1 MRNRLLMFIFF
12 AASLS
17 KAQVGSGTIVVLDF
31 SKDKLAIAAD
41 SRVTFDDRPPED
53 SFCKIEVFRHRIA
66 FTEMGAI
73 GFRRG
78 PSDPLPGWSNSALAR
93 RSVRAEAN
101 PNKDPD
107 AEIKDIASI
116 WANTLAT
123 YWRSAYQSDR
133 DAVDRVIAN
142 SHNGPITGA
151 VFAETRNGAIHWR
164 FVAVNFFP
172 EMNPPIQAIT
182 GEMHHCWP
190 CGQGE
195 KVCAMARPA
204 IPEEFCTQNTPRA
217 KDEAAHWTPSPESA
231 DKVDREALHAIRLV
245 DLTIAFDP
253 IKGLGG
259 PIDVLEL
266 HNDGAINWVT
276 RKQTCPDNED

>member
-1 MRNRLLMFIFF
+1 MRNLLLMFIVLVT
-12 AASLS
+12 SLS
-17 KAQVGSGTIVVLDF
+17 NAQVGSGTIVVLDF

-78 PSDPLPGWSNSALAR
+78 SSDPLLGWSNSALAH
-93 RSVRAEAN
+93 RSVLAEEN
-101 PNKDPD
+101 SSKDPD
-107 AEIKDIASI
+107 SEIKDIASV
-116 WANTLAT
+116 WANTLAS

-142 SHNGPITGA
+142 SHNAPITAA

-164 FVAVNFFP
+164 FVAVSFFP

-204 IPEEFCTQNTPRA
+204 VPEEFCTQTSPRA
-217 KDEAAHWTPSPESA
+217 KDEAAHWTPSAELA

-245 DLTIAFDP
+245 DLTIGFDP

-266 HNDGAINWVT
+266 HNDGTVNWVS
-276 RKQTCPDNED
+276 RKQHCPDNED